1 MRLRRIKRAALIMA
15 TLATAV
21 ALWGMHS
28 AATEPQG
35 AEPKEI
41 HATVMLTSPAEV
53 VDLRKEPEKA
63 PEKKEELAPVQYEY
77 VPVYVAPGITEDD
90 AVLIYYTIEYE
101 AGGESELG
109 KRLATD
115 VILNRKDDPDWP
127 DTIIG
132 VISQDGQFS
141 AWNQGRLFKMIPSE
155 DTIAA
160 VNKELQS
167 RISDEVVYFN
177 AIGYMYGEPYEKVGG
192 HYFSTKGEKE

>member
-1 MRLRRIKRAALIMA
+1 MRRIKRAALIMA

-77 VPVYVAPGITEDD
+77 IPVYVAPGITEDD
-90 AVLIYYTIEYE
+90 AVLIYYTIEFE

-141 AWNQGRLFKMIPSE
+141 AWDKGRLFKMIPSE

-160 VNKELQS
+160 VNKELES
-167 RISDEVVYFN
+167 RINYEIVYFN
-177 AIGYMYGEPYEKVGG
+177 SIDYMYGTPYEKVGG
-192 HYFSTKGEKE
+192 HYFSTK